1 MNGIFLGIVVISVLL
16 ALLSGNLEGASL
28 AALSGAKSS
37 VDLALGLIGY
47 MALFM
52 GLMKVAEEGGLLRL
66 LARAIRPI
74 MTRLFPDVPAEH
86 PAMAAMIMNISA
98 NMLGLGNASTP
109 LGIKAMQELSK
120 LNRGRGVASNAMVL
134 FLAINTSGL
143 ALLPSGVVSIRAAEG
158 SLDPWG
164 IMATTLTAT
173 LLSTIVGITAA
184 KTLQRLPWFT
194 YPTEPAQEDPE
205 NPSAG
210 EDNSSD
216 SEEVRELMDYAK
228 PTPDDWRVWT
238 LRGVL
243 VFVVL
248 ALAGPALGA
257 AFLDDVQP
265 EPPVV
270 GIDQVAPRWATV
282 QLPKGGTWSLDS
294 AQVYEGGPGPMQVR
308 IQAALEPGAAV
319 IEGSAAEV
327 TDGRFVPDGLGTYTL
342 SCAGD
347 CEKLAW
353 TVSTYRNPPDE
364 LRHVADQI
372 GDAVIP
378 FLVLVLLGFGALR
391 KVKVYEV
398 FVAGAKDG
406 FSTAVKIIPYLVA
419 ILFAVGMLRAAGG
432 MTLLGTVLSPLLGP
446 LGVPADILPMALLR
460 PLSGS
465 GSFGLMIELIQ
476 THGPDSAI
484 GYLAS
489 TLQGS
494 TETTFYVLAVY
505 FGAVNVTKTRHAALA
520 GLSAD
525 FAGFV
530 GAVLA
535 CKLLLGL

>member
-1 MNGIFLGIVVISVLL
+1 MNGIFLGIVLIASAL
-16 ALLSGNLEGASL
+16 ALLTGTLEEASL
-28 AALSGAKSS
+28 AALGGAKSS

-74 MTRLFPDVPAEH
+74 MTRLFPEVPAEH

-98 NMLGLGNASTP
+98 NMLGLGNAATP
-109 LGIKAMQELSK
+109 LGIKAMQELNKLSK
-120 LNRGRGVASNAMVL
+120 YKGVATNAMCL

-158 SLDPWG
+158 SLNPWG
-164 IMATTLTAT
+164 IMATTLFAT
-173 LLSTIVGITAA
+173 LLSTIVGVTAA
-184 KTLQRLPWFT
+184 KLLSRLSIFKITAP
-194 YPTEPAQEDPE
+194 EEEEDTDAE
-205 NPSAG
+205 EQA
-210 EDNSSD
+210 ED
-216 SEEVRELMDYAK
+216 SEEVKELLDYAT
-228 PTPDDWRVWT
+228 PTPDDWRVWS
-238 LRGVL
+238 LRAILIG
-243 VFVVL
+243 VVL

-257 AFLDDVQP
+257 AFLDDVQA

-270 GIDQVAPRWATV
+270 GIDMVAPRWATI
-282 QLPKGGTWSLDS
+282 QLPKGGEWSLTA
-294 AQVYEGGPGPMQVR
+294 AQVYKGGPSAFSTK
-308 IQAALEPGAAV
+308 IQRMVHPLADPG
-319 IEGSAAEV
+319 IPGTAAEV
-327 TDGRFVPDGLGTYTL
+327 TSGRFVPDGLGTYTL
-342 SCAGD
+342 LCTGDD
-347 CEKLAW
+347 CEQLSF
-353 TVSTYRNPPDE
+353 TVATFKNPPDE
-364 LRHVADQI
+364 LRHVSDQI
-372 GDAVIP
+372 GDGVIP
-378 FLVLVLLGFGALR
+378 ALVVLLLGFGALR

-398 FVAGAKDG
+398 FVAGARDG

-432 MTLLGTVLSPLLGP
+432 MSLLGSAMGPLLHP
-446 LGVPADILPMALLR
+446 LGIPAEILPMALLR

-465 GSFGLMIELIQ
+465 GAYGLMIELIQ
-476 THGPDSAI
+476 THGPDSPI

-525 FAGFV
+525 FAGFI
-530 GAVLA
+530 GAILA
-535 CKLLLGL
+535 CRLLLG

>member
-1 MNGIFLGIVVISVLL
+1 MNGIFLGIVLIASAL
-16 ALLSGNLEGASL
+16 ALLTGTLEEASL
-28 AALSGAKSS
+28 AALGGAKSS

-74 MTRLFPDVPAEH
+74 MTRLFPEVPAEH

-98 NMLGLGNASTP
+98 NMLGLGNAATP
-109 LGIKAMQELSK
+109 LGIKAMQELNKLSK
-120 LNRGRGVASNAMVL
+120 YKGVATNAMCL

-158 SLDPWG
+158 SLNPWG
-164 IMATTLTAT
+164 IMATTLFAT

-184 KTLQRLPWFT
+184 KLLSRLGVFKIS
-194 YPTEPAQEDPE
+194 EPEAEQDEEDAETPE
-205 NPSAG
+205 
-210 EDNSSD
+210 D
-216 SEEVRELMDYAK
+216 SEAVQELMDYAT

-238 LRGVL
+238 LRGIL
-243 VFVVL
+243 VAVVL

-257 AFLDDVQP
+257 AFLDDVP
-265 EPPVV
+265 AEPPAV
-270 GIDQVAPRWATV
+270 GIDMTSPRWATV
-282 QLPKGGTWSLDS
+282 QLPKGGEWSVTA
-294 AQVYEGGPGPMQVR
+294 AQVYEGGPSALSTR
-308 IQAALEPGAAV
+308 IQQMVHPLEDPG
-319 IEGSAAEV
+319 IPGTAAEV
-327 TDGRFVPDGLGTYTL
+327 TDGRFTPDGLGTYTL
-342 SCAGD
+342 LCSGED
-347 CEKLAW
+347 CGAVSY
-353 TVSTYRNPPDE
+353 TVATYSNPPDE
-364 LRHVADQI
+364 LRHVSDQI
-372 GDAVIP
+372 GDGVIP
-378 FLVLVLLGFGALR
+378 ALVVLLLGFGALR

-398 FVAGAKDG
+398 FVSGAKDG

-432 MTLLGTVLSPLLGP
+432 MSLLGSAMGPLLHP
-446 LGVPADILPMALLR
+446 LGIPAEILPMALLR

-465 GSFGLMIELIQ
+465 GAYGLMIELIQ
-476 THGPDSAI
+476 THGPDSPI

-525 FAGFV
+525 FAGFI
-530 GAVLA
+530 GAILA
-535 CKLLLGL
+535 CRLLLG